1 MRTKNKYLVVH
12 EEPRYEQDV
21 DAQVARLRAILK
33 MMAPE
38 TGSQALGAL
47 RHAAPRMPLAERIK
61 AIGVTRS

>member
-1 MRTKNKYLVVH
+1 MRTKNKYLAIH
-12 EEPRYEQDV
+12 EDPQYDDDI

-47 RHAAPRMPLAERIK
+47 RNAAPNLPLAERIK
-61 AIGVTRS
+61 AIGVTRA